1 MYRKLF
7 AKNRTIK
14 EWVES
19 SNSTYYG
26 VGYGN
31 ARGPKR
37 LSNRKIYIENYYEN
51 IPNNKNG
58 ECWLSFLPLA
68 TRS

>member
-1 MYRKLF
+1 MSYNQFKKF
-7 AKNRTIK
+7 K

-37 LSNRKIYIENYYEN
+37 LSNRKIYKINQA
-51 IPNNKNG
+51 K
-58 ECWLSFLPLA
+58 
-68 TRS
+68 